1 MIRVVVPIVVHR
13 SLGHLHKGRPCPG
26 FRQITGEQRG
36 LPVFAFSR
44 LPSAQHSPPAT
55 GAYFGMAYLAPF
67 EGMGPRQ
74 ARGWRGKSVSPRGTK
89 QMPQTQESCQEE
101 QADSTQPQGAPERGV
116 EPAGTR
122 HPGRQGMGEEGAG
135 DTVSLNKQSGPK
147 SAAAAG
153 VGSVVASGPTF
164 QSLQWLRQA
173 KRNRWVHGNSRGR
186 RAACPLCAWPDFL
199 SGREDP
205 CVLGGS

>member
-1 MIRVVVPIVVHR
+1 M
-13 SLGHLHKGRPCPG
+13 
-26 FRQITGEQRG
+26 
-36 LPVFAFSR
+36 
-44 LPSAQHSPPAT
+44 
-55 GAYFGMAYLAPF
+55 
-67 EGMGPRQ
+67 
-74 ARGWRGKSVSPRGTK
+74 GWRIWPPLKAWDPDRQGGGVASPFLQEGPSKCHRRRSRVKKNKQTARSHRVLPRGGWS
-89 QMPQTQESCQEE
+89 PQV
-101 QADSTQPQGAPERGV
+101 P
-116 EPAGTR
+116 GT
-122 HPGRQGMGEEGAG
+122 PGRQGMGEEGAG